1 MVRFDFEMHWGFRLD
16 APVLVGF
23 YAKDVASHLID
34 ISMTVCQAYFLTEIY
49 MRTHKWFEP
58 GAQQFREM
66 LDDASAT
73 AALKIKT
80 AYAAAFDAVMQFP
93 RSGGTPLTIKGVE
106 LHKQLSGKFI
116 LLSRYDADLDEVE
129 LVGFYYQ
136 NSSYHSFV
144 AAIL

>member
-1 MVRFDFEMHWGFRLD
+1 MVRSDFEMHWGFRLD

-23 YAKDVASHLID
+23 YAKDVASRLID
-34 ISMTVCQAYFLTEIY
+34 ISMTVCQAYFRMEVY

-66 LDDASAT
+66 IDDASET

-93 RSGGTPLTIKGVE
+93 RSGSPLTIKGVE
-106 LHKQLSGKFI
+106 LRKQLSGKFI

-136 NSSYHSFV
+136 TSSYHSSV